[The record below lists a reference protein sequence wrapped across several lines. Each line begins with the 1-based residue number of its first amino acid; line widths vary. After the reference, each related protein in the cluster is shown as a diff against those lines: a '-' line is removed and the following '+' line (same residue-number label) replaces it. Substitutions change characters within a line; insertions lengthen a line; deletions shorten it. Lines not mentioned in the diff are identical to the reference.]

1 MRWAY
6 PKGLGQVCWYCDRVF
21 KTEESHKW
29 GNRKAYEHALVTNME
44 VLNNHHARRDAFLQR
59 RREGHK
65 YVEHLAGPVAA
76 AAAAAPAA
84 AAVVGPAAVA
94 AAAAPAPIPRPPG
107 PQLPAG
113 QKHHHHHHDHD
124 HSDDHRHHQ
133 YRLAHKWR
141 CCTQLESAPTEPASV
156 SRKDE
161 SRSTGRIVCRSLM
174 ASSRTA

>member
-1 MRWAY
+1 MTRTTLDPDEEAPEQLMRWAY
-6 PKGLGQVCWYCDRVF
+6 ANGLGQVCWYCDRVF

-29 GNRKAYEHALVTNME
+29 DNRKAYDHALGTNME
-44 VLNNHHARRDAFLQR
+44 VLSYHHTRRDAFLHR
-59 RREGHK
+59 RREGYK
-65 YVEHLAGPVAA
+65 YVERRG
-76 AAAAAPAA
+76 
-84 AAVVGPAAVA
+84 GPAA
-94 AAAAPAPIPRPPG
+94 AAAAPAPIPRPPR
-107 PQLPAG
+107 PQLPAA
-113 QKHHHHHHDHD
+113 QKRHHHHHDHD

-133 YRLAHKWR
+133 YRLAHKRR

>member
-6 PKGLGQVCWYCDRVF
+6 PNGGGQVCWYCDRVF

-29 GNRKAYEHALVTNME
+29 DSRKAYEHALVTNME
-44 VLNNHHARRDAFLQR
+44 VLNSHHTRREAFLQR

-65 YVEHLAGPVAA
+65 YVDRPAGPAA
-76 AAAAAPAA
+76 AAAAAPA
-84 AAVVGPAAVA
+84 PWP
-94 AAAAPAPIPRPPG
+94 APAPIPGPPG

-113 QKHHHHHHDHD
+113 QKRHHHHRDHD

-133 YRLAHKWR
+133 YRLAHKRR

-161 SRSTGRIVCRSLM
+161 SRSIGRIVCRSLM